1 MRGRSS
7 RVTHQPARRGYPV
20 YSFPL
25 LLTPSLPLHT
35 EEPRALD
42 WWIEHINSAPPIPRM
57 TSQSAR
63 HAYAPQ
69 FYICQRGECQVTRET
84 FICEKIV
91 RQHCKNRT
99 PYALRARSLLRVL
112 GHAGA
117 VVLRAA
123 VSHTS
128 YALVPRLGVDIPFT
142 HSPKPSRQ
150 AFRSIVGFDKLTIAC
165 ALRWLAVHSRRPA
178 TKYFA

>member
-1 MRGRSS
+1 
-7 RVTHQPARRGYPV
+7 
-20 YSFPL
+20 
-25 LLTPSLPLHT
+25 
-35 EEPRALD
+35 
-42 WWIEHINSAPPIPRM
+42 M

-69 FYICQRGECQVTRET
+69 FYICQRVECQVTRET

-128 YALVPRLGVDIPFT
+128 YALVLRLGVDIPFT
-142 HSPKPSRQ
+142 HSPSKDNTAKCQ
-150 AFRSIVGFDKLTIAC
+150 L
-165 ALRWLAVHSRRPA
+165 ALRIQPRASEVVPPTRHVLAMYGSLLPLSDRAARCAGRGRASGGASKGWAVAGVRGRRA
-178 TKYFA
+178 TNS